1 MGLYSNYCGI
11 YYYPIAG
18 FANSFLVVYICGAS
32 YSVGSMVY
40 ALLLVRTIVLERS
53 AVV

>member
-1 MGLYSNYCGI
+1 MGLYSNYCRI
-11 YYYPIAG
+11 YYYPVAG
-18 FANSFLVVYICGAS
+18 FADSFLVVYVCGAS
-32 YSVGSMVY
+32 YRVGSMVY